1 VFSHPEAL
9 VSDVD
14 DHRTVH
20 EPVEDRS
27 RDRGIAEQLPPACQ
41 GPVGGNDRRL
51 ADLVAAVDDLEE
63 SVGLGFRERRQ

>member
-27 RDRGIAEQLPPACQ
+27 RDRGIVEQLPQLA
-41 GPVGGNDRRL
+41 RARL
-51 ADLVAAVDDLEE
+51 VVTIVD
-63 SVGLGFRERRQ
+63 

>member
-27 RDRGIAEQLPPACQ
+27 RDRGIVEQLPQ
-41 GPVGGNDRRL
+41 L
-51 ADLVAAVDDLEE
+51 ARAWW
-63 SVGLGFRERRQ
+63 